1 MHHAKNYANKVFP
14 LMEIC
19 RRARER
25 PRESQPG
32 RLVCPVINLPHGM
45 KIAVV
50 GATIRLE
57 IWKPKWIGFE
67 QNYDIE
73 AIFGLWMAKES
84 MI

>member
-1 MHHAKNYANKVFP
+1 MHHAKNYANKISP
-14 LMEIC
+14 LEKC
-19 RRARER
+19 HRARER
-25 PRESQPG
+25 LRASQLG
-32 RLVCPVINLPHGM
+32 QSVYPVINLPHGM